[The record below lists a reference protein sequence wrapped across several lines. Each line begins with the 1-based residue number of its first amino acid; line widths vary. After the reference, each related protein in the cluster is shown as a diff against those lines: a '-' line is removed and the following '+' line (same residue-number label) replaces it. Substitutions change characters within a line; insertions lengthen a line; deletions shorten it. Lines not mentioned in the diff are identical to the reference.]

1 MQSRFTLKYWSALA
15 VWSVLCAVLSQ
26 WHFPH
31 VLFICEHV
39 EAFYRGAVDD
49 ATLTRVMRTLVAIV
63 WTVGAAGLTV
73 CWQVFGLARCAS

>member
-1 MQSRFTLKYWSALA
+1 MTMRGRFTVRYWSALA
-15 VWSVLCAVLSQ
+15 VWSVLCALISQ

-39 EAFYRGAVDD
+39 EALYHGMADD
-49 ATLTRVMRTLVAIV
+49 ATVSRAMQMLVAVV

-73 CWQVFGLARCAS
+73 CWQVFGLAR